1 MSMMDRRRFVIASAA
16 TAATLKSFGQDTAAL
31 PTHTAT
37 LKLHPDKPGA
47 TVPPNFV
54 GLSYETQ
61 QLSEPTFFSPANT
74 GLVEQFRALAP
85 HGVLRIGGNT
95 SDYAFWKAAPNA
107 VPPPRAKRP
116 YKVGDPNPNL
126 TYNVT
131 PEAIHN
137 LRGFLDATGWTC
149 LYGINLGTN
158 TPALA
163 GEEAAYVHRVLGE
176 KLEYFQVGNEAD
188 RFGSTIRDPAT
199 WNANTFFDEWLT
211 FANAIREKVPSARFG
226 LPDTAGN
233 PEWYAVV
240 VDRLLAMSSGC
251 CGDEHVA
258 CDCAEPTFDPKR
270 RPAVDALTHHYYW
283 TGPPSN
289 PNATID
295 RLLQPDPHV
304 DKLYQDVHAAAVR
317 LSAGE
322 HAPVLYRMTEG
333 NTCYRGGKPGLSD
346 VFAASLW
353 AADYL
358 LKLASLGYAGVNL
371 HGGEGQMV
379 ANSLGGT
386 LPGEE
391 LMPDRAVP
399 HPRPFY
405 TPIAD
410 IDGKFIAEPVSFGM
424 RFAQQFAGATML
436 GLDFD
441 PGEVNATAYAAKL
454 RDGHTV
460 IAIINKDAT
469 RDLHL
474 PLAKPGMAR
483 LTAPSLTSSEVIFAQ
498 LPSRDSTVV
507 PAMSAIILDATRAD

>member
-1 MSMMDRRRFVIASAA
+1 MDRRRFLIASAA
-16 TAATLKSFGQDTAAL
+16 AAATLKSFGQNTAA
-31 PTHTAT
+31 PSFPTAT

-47 TVPPNFV
+47 IVPSNFV

-61 QLSEPTFFSPANT
+61 QLSEPAYFSPANT
-74 GLVEQFRALAP
+74 GLIEQFRALAP

-95 SDYAFWKAAPNA
+95 SDYAFWKAAPDA
-107 VPPPRAKRP
+107 VPPPRATRP

-131 PEAIHN
+131 PEAVHN
-137 LRGFLDATGWTC
+137 LRAFLDATGWTC

-163 GEEAAYVHRVLGE
+163 AEEAVYVQRVLGN

-188 RFGSTIRDPAT
+188 RFGTTIRDPLT
-199 WNANTFFDEWLT
+199 WNASSFFDEWLT
-211 FANAIREKVPSARFG
+211 FANAIRAKVPSARFG

-233 PEWYAVV
+233 PEWYAIVV
-240 VDRLLAMSSGC
+240 TRLLALPAQ
-251 CGDEHVA
+251 DRPDVA
-258 CDCAEPTFDPKR
+258 
-270 RPAVDALTHHYYW
+270 ALTHHFYW

-295 RLLQPDPHV
+295 RLLQADPHV
-304 DKLYQDVHAAAVR
+304 DKLYEDVHAAAVR

-322 HAPVLYRMTEG
+322 HKPVLYRMTEG

-379 ANSLGGT
+379 ANSLGGK

-391 LMPDRAVP
+391 LMPDPNAP

-410 IDGKFIAEPVSFGM
+410 IDGKYIAEPVNFGM

-474 PLAKPGMAR
+474 PVARPAMAR
-483 LTAPSLTSSEVIFAQ
+483 LKADSLTSREVVFAQ
-498 LPSRDSTVV
+498 LPSPDSTIV
-507 PAMSAIILDATRAD
+507 PAMSAVILDATRAD